1 MFLLI
6 FLAGHVF
13 GRGPRV
19 KIDSTDQN
27 IMKKTLTAVA
37 VLGAL
42 SGAAMATEVTLYGV
56 VDTGFTYQHTEGG
69 DDSFA
74 MTSGSY
80 AGLRV

>member
-1 MFLLI
+1 
-6 FLAGHVF
+6 
-13 GRGPRV
+13 
-19 KIDSTDQN
+19 
-27 IMKKTLTAVA
+27 MKKTLTAVA

-74 MTSGSY
+74 MTSGTTPVLVS
-80 AGLRV
+80 GLRAPKIWATI